1 MTRKSSTVGALN
13 ALDLALESQRLDAEQ
28 EEFVEQ
34 LLPLLDNVERLC
46 RGLDEA
52 TVDAVMERRDALA
65 LLADIGDKV
74 AGEIG
79 LERIG
84 TRGELARPES
94 HEVVDTE
101 PRPDQPHGAVLDI
114 VQFGWRFRGRVL
126 RPAKVVAGFNK

>member
-1 MTRKSSTVGALN
+1 MNAKHSPVGRLN
-13 ALDLALESQRLDAEQ
+13 ALDLVLESQRLDAEL
-28 EEFVEQ
+28 EEFVEL

-52 TVDAVMERRDALA
+52 HVDDVIKRKDALG

-74 AGEIG
+74 ADGIG

-84 TRGELARPES
+84 TPGELARPDL

-101 PRPDQPHGAVLDI
+101 PRPGQVHGI
-114 VQFGWRFRGRVL
+114 VVDVIQAGWKFRGKVL
-126 RPAKVVAGFNK
+126 KPAKVVAAVTK